1 MVGLDKFMR
10 AIGLVRYWV
19 DGTVPDYRKKK
30 TASKPM
36 KPLPKAQVKVDL
48 TQAETMKCEYCENY
62 LFISS
67 TIIKRLSAIV
77 SPTGEETLIP
87 IDVYSCGNC
96 GRVPKSMLAGSGIED
111 ETPKENSLFRKDL

>member
-1 MVGLDKFMR
+1 MSMHPKGPL
-10 AIGLVRYWV
+10 
-19 DGTVPDYRKKK
+19 KK
-30 TASKPM
+30 PQQ
-36 KPLPKAQVKVDL
+36 AQVKVDL

>member
-1 MVGLDKFMR
+1 MHPK
-10 AIGLVRYWV
+10 
-19 DGTVPDYRKKK
+19 
-30 TASKPM
+30 

-48 TQAETMKCEYCENY
+48 AQAETLKCEYCENY

-67 TIIKRLSAIV
+67 TIIKRLSAIL

-96 GRVPKSMLAGSGIED
+96 GRVPKTMLKGSGVE
-111 ETPKENSLFRKDL
+111 ETPELEEDKLFRADL

>member
-1 MVGLDKFMR
+1 MTMHPK
-10 AIGLVRYWV
+10 
-19 DGTVPDYRKKK
+19 
-30 TASKPM
+30 

-48 TQAETMKCEYCENY
+48 AQAETVKCEYCDNY

-96 GRVPKSMLAGSGIED
+96 GRVPKTMLVGSGIE
-111 ETPKENSLFRKDL
+111 ETLEPKEDKLFRADL

>member
-1 MVGLDKFMR
+1 MTM
-10 AIGLVRYWV
+10 
-19 DGTVPDYRKKK
+19 
-30 TASKPM
+30 KPQ
-36 KPLPKAQVKVDL
+36 KPLPRPQQAQVQVDL
-48 TQAETMKCEYCENY
+48 NQAETMKCEYCENY

-96 GRVPKSMLAGSGIED
+96 GRVPKSMLAGSGLGE
-111 ETPKENSLFRKDL
+111 ETQPNAKQS

>member
-1 MVGLDKFMR
+1 MHPK
-10 AIGLVRYWV
+10 
-19 DGTVPDYRKKK
+19 
-30 TASKPM
+30 

-48 TQAETMKCEYCENY
+48 TQAETMKCEHCGNY

-77 SPTGEETLIP
+77 SPTGEEALIP

-96 GRVPKSMLAGSGIED
+96 GRVPKTMLAGTGIE
-111 ETPKENSLFRKDL
+111 ETPKESSLFRKDL

>member
-1 MVGLDKFMR
+1 MSMHPK
-10 AIGLVRYWV
+10 
-19 DGTVPDYRKKK
+19 
-30 TASKPM
+30 

-48 TQAETMKCEYCENY
+48 TQAETMKCEHCGNY

-77 SPTGEETLIP
+77 SPTGEEALIP

-96 GRVPKSMLAGSGIED
+96 GRVPKSMLEGSGVTEVD
-111 ETPKENSLFRKDL
+111 EEPKEDKLFRADL

>member
-1 MVGLDKFMR
+1 MS
-10 AIGLVRYWV
+10 
-19 DGTVPDYRKKK
+19 T
-30 TASKPM
+30 KPM

-48 TQAETMKCEYCENY
+48 SQAETMKCEHCGNY

-77 SPTGEETLIP
+77 SPTGEEALIP

-96 GRVPKSMLAGSGIED
+96 GRVPKSMLAGTGIE
-111 ETPKENSLFRKDL
+111 ETPKESSLFRKDL

>member
-1 MVGLDKFMR
+1 MSMHPK
-10 AIGLVRYWV
+10 
-19 DGTVPDYRKKK
+19 
-30 TASKPM
+30 

-48 TQAETMKCEYCENY
+48 TQAETMKCEHCGNY

-77 SPTGEETLIP
+77 SPTGEEALIP

-96 GRVPKSMLAGSGIED
+96 GRVPKSMLAGTGIE
-111 ETPKENSLFRKDL
+111 ETPKESSLFRKDL